1 MLKLIS
7 LKIKLTMKKLTTL
20 ALIFC
25 SAFLF
30 SACGL
35 QKGSDNIASVT
46 PTSSPKQEK
55 STFSLRELLA
65 KNIAQKCTWQT
76 SGEQGNG
83 QGEIIISGNKFKQT
97 IKVESP
103 TGLSEFISVSD
114 GEWLYTW
121 SNDSTTD
128 NMAFKMKLDQQ
139 SDSTSDDNMQV
150 ASNRV
155 DLDQELSYNCQPTTI
170 NEADFSVPKDIKF
183 TDFSEFIN
191 QFQQ

>member
-1 MLKLIS
+1 
-7 LKIKLTMKKLTTL
+7 MKKITTL
-20 ALIFC
+20 ALIIC

-30 SACGL
+30 SACGP
-35 QKGSDNIASVT
+35 KKDIDNIASVT
-46 PTSSPKQEK
+46 PISPQTQEK

-65 KNIAQKCTWQT
+65 KNIAQKCSWQS

-97 IKVESP
+97 LKVESP
-103 TGLSEFISVSD
+103 MGQTEFISISD

-128 NMAFKMKLDQQ
+128 NVAFKMKLDQTQ
-139 SDSTSDDNMQV
+139 NSNETTSPQT
-150 ASNRV
+150 ASSSRI
-155 DLDQELSYNCQPTTI
+155 DLDQEVNYNCQPTTI
-170 NEADFSVPKDIKF
+170 NESDLALPRGV
-183 TDFSEFIN
+183 EFIDIAELTK